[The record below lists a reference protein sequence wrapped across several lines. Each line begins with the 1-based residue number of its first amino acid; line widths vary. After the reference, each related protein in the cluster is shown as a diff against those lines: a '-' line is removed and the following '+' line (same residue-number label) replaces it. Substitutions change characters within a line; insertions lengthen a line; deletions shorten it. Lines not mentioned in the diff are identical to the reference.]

1 MTTNPITLARL
12 IWKEYKVSW
21 ALAKAIA
28 VAEVATSYRDLL
40 FEKEKNNITLE
51 ITSLF
56 YFYNL
61 STEDNEI
68 KKLPYLRYLPKIH
81 LSISKIK

>member
-1 MTTNPITLARL
+1 MITNPITLARL

-40 FEKEKNNITLE
+40 LEKEKLLPE
-51 ITSLF
+51 INYFACKVGILDYLF
-56 YFYNL
+56 L
-61 STEDNEI
+61 LTR
-68 KKLPYLRYLPKIH
+68 LLQPYEPKI
-81 LSISKIK
+81 

>member
-1 MTTNPITLARL
+1 MITNPITLARL

-40 FEKEKNNITLE
+40 LEKEKNNVIE
-51 ITSLF
+51 GE
-56 YFYNL
+56 Y
-61 STEDNEI
+61 EE
-68 KKLPYLRYLPKIH
+68 K
-81 LSISKIK
+81 

>member
-28 VAEVATSYRDLL
+28 VAEVTTSYMDLFL
-40 FEKEKNNITLE
+40 EKEKN
-51 ITSLF
+51 
-56 YFYNL
+56 
-61 STEDNEI
+61 
-68 KKLPYLRYLPKIH
+68 KI
-81 LSISKIK
+81 IEGEYEEK